1 MVNRL
6 LGIPIGLAVGLMA
19 TAVSGSSARPVVL
32 RNGQQTFRIVTP
44 GVSQVFT
51 QDVTPEIAQTL
62 RMGPAEGALISEI
75 TDSPLRAGDV
85 ILSVNGNPVRCE
97 RDLEAQLGQVTPGQT
112 FSVEVLRDGRI
123 QTVTV
128 RRATEIPPSPEV
140 LPGAAEIRGI
150 RVASLSSESGVIVT
164 NVEIGTP
171 ASDAGLK
178 SGDIILN
185 VDGQPVRTANE
196 FLGFLQ
202 QLSGRSATFEVQHG
216 NGQVNVFTIPY

>member
-1 MVNRL
+1 MFNRL
-6 LGIPIGLAVGLMA
+6 LGIPIGLVVALMA
-19 TAVSGSSARPVVL
+19 TVVNGSSARPLVP
-32 RNGQQTFRIVTP
+32 RNGQQAFRIATP
-44 GVSQVFT
+44 GVSQVIT

-62 RMGPAEGALISEI
+62 HMGPAEGALISEI

-85 ILSVNGNPVRCE
+85 ILSINGNPVRCE
-97 RDLEAQLGQVTPGQT
+97 SDLDAQLAQVTPGET
-112 FSVEVLRDGRI
+112 FSVEVFRDGRI

-140 LPGAAEIRGI
+140 LAGAAEIRGI
-150 RVASLSSESGVIVT
+150 RVASLSTESGVIVT
-164 NVEIGTP
+164 NVQIGTP

-202 QLSGRSATFEVQHG
+202 QLNDRSATFAVQHS
-216 NGQVNVFTIPY
+216 NGQVDFFAIPY